1 MNEYPSI
8 FLHFE
13 ANLAKHT
20 KVGWLGRRED
30 GGGGQWHNYASIDE
44 GTYTAPNKITQYM
57 MIHVHALVR
66 NSLPQCVYNAII
78 LCPKSGQSAIES
90 WAGGGGHRGGR
101 PHPPPYMSFL

>member
-13 ANLAKHT
+13 AKLAKHT

-30 GGGGQWHNYASIDE
+30 GGGGNGITTQAS
-44 GTYTAPNKITQYM
+44 TRALTLAAPNKITQYM

-90 WAGGGGHRGGR
+90 WGGASG
-101 PHPPPYMSFL
+101 